1 MELTLSSDVLYI
13 IESLEKHGHRADVVG
28 GCVRDFLM
36 GKAPF
41 DIDITTSATPEQMKE
56 IFASVRTVET
66 GVKHGTLTVVL
77 GGTPYEVTTYRV
89 DGEYA
94 DHRHPEEVIFTET
107 LSEDLA
113 RRDFTVNAMCYSPK
127 NGLTDLYGGRED
139 LEKGIIR
146 AVGEAEKRFTE
157 DALRILRGLRF
168 SATLGFEIEEKTAAA
183 MRKCAYLL
191 SFVSAERVLVEWRK
205 LLGGKDAHRVL
216 TEFSEVLSVAIPA
229 LKKIPMHALPS
240 MEGLTA
246 EERMLLL
253 FALPPL
259 SHHEPQSGSISCV
272 QSTHI
277 TGGEADPYHES
288 QRDSISRTAHPSRPL
303 PPEPLSER
311 EVARESVTE
320 GETAASRFEAC
331 ALALR
336 SDRASVR
343 RGVQILSHLYDE
355 DTGADESL
363 CLLLHYVGED
373 GARSILRLRALLS
386 SNEPQSGAL
395 SCAHNASAEA
405 DSCLL
410 RTARPFHL
418 CRLDDLE
425 ALIEKHPCT
434 SLSDLAVD
442 GQAIASLGYKGKAIG
457 EALSR
462 LLFAVMGGRVK
473 NEREA
478 LITYLCTEE

>member
-1 MELTLSSDVLYI
+1 MKLTLSSDVLYI
-13 IESLEKHGHRADVVG
+13 IEALEKHGHRADVVG

-41 DIDITTSATPEQMKE
+41 DIDITTSATPEEMKE

-66 GVKHGTLTVVL
+66 GIKHGTLTVVL
-77 GGTPYEVTTYRV
+77 NATPYEVTTYRV
-89 DGEYA
+89 DGEYQ
-94 DHRHPEEVIFTET
+94 DHRHPEAVIFTET

-183 MRKCAYLL
+183 MRSCAHLL

-205 LLGGKDAHRVL
+205 LLGGKDARRIL
-216 TEFSEVLSVAIPA
+216 SEFSEVLAVAIPA
-229 LKKIPMHALPS
+229 LKEIPMCALPPL
-240 MEGLTA
+240 EGLNA
-246 EERMLLL
+246 EERFLLL
-253 FALPPL
+253 FALPP
-259 SHHEPQSGSISCV
+259 S
-272 QSTHI
+272 
-277 TGGEADPYHES
+277 ES
-288 QRDSISRTAHPSRPL
+288 
-303 PPEPLSER
+303 

-320 GETAASRFEAC
+320 GAFISSHSRFEAC

-336 SDRASVR
+336 SDRASIR
-343 RGVQILSHLYDE
+343 RGVDILSHLFDADNGTDE
-355 DTGADESL
+355 
-363 CLLLHYVGED
+363 CLLHLLHYLGEA
-373 GARSILRLRALLS
+373 GARSVLCIRRCLS
-386 SNEPQSGAL
+386 PQAPSRMG
-395 SCAHNASAEA
+395 
-405 DSCLL
+405 D
-410 RTARPFHL
+410 
-418 CRLDDLE
+418 LD

-434 SLSDLAVD
+434 QLSDLAAD
-442 GQAIASLGYKGKAIG
+442 GKAVASLGYRGKAIG
-457 EALSR
+457 EALSF
-462 LLFAVMGGRVK
+462 LLFEVMGGRVK

-478 LITYLCTEE
+478 LLSHLSVRE